1 VKGVPVTEGD
11 LEILREPLLD
21 AGQAAVLLGIPKT
34 SVYEYVRRGEL
45 PYIKVGRHVRMIKAD
60 LETALFERRRGI

>member
-1 VKGVPVTEGD
+1 MIESDT
-11 LEILREPLLD
+11 EILREPLLD
-21 AGQAAVLLGIPKT
+21 ADQAAVLLGIPKT

-60 LETALFERRRGI
+60 LETVLFERRRGI